1 MTCMRQTISTTD
13 KKIKKKCKY
22 FISGHCKFQNDCKFM
37 HPETSC
43 NDISCRYKQC
53 QKRNPKPCR
62 YKDHCRRQSLCVF
75 LHKPVDFDVLALEDE
90 IKSLKLI
97 IESLKANLEDVTKEL
112 ETTKLTTLEA
122 VGEK

>member
-1 MTCMRQTISTTD
+1 M
-13 KKIKKKCKY
+13 
-22 FISGHCKFQNDCKFM
+22 
-37 HPETSC
+37 
-43 NDISCRYKQC
+43 
-53 QKRNPKPCR
+53 
-62 YKDHCRRQSLCVF
+62 
-75 LHKPVDFDVLALEDE
+75 DFDVLALEDE